1 MGYGDGRVVEVTNG
15 KNYLDIKP
23 EGSIEDGRIS
33 KASLGQYGLKRIT
46 GTTAV
51 TPDEG
56 FVFVALQAETE
67 AVIDETTGDVLNG
80 GTIGAEAVRYG
91 RYTSL
96 KLTSGIV
103 IAYQGV

>member
-1 MGYGDGRVVEVTNG
+1 MPAETN
-15 KNYLDIKP
+15 KRLYAN
-23 EGSIEDGRIS
+23 
-33 KASLGQYGLKRIT
+33 ASLGQYGFKRIT
-46 GTTAV
+46 GTTKV
-51 TPDEG
+51 EPDSG

-67 AVIDETTGDVLNG
+67 AVIDETTGDVLDG

-91 RYTSL
+91 RFTSV